1 MYKYISIYT
10 IYTKNIY
17 IFALWANFMIKKTR
31 GHERST
37 QSYKVPGDQASLNAL
52 SSFVDVS
59 SKNMTS
65 DEGRTPVRLSNLLK
79 DDVIL
84 EW

>member
-1 MYKYISIYT
+1 MYKYIYIF
-10 IYTKNIY
+10 IQFIQNIY
-17 IFALWANFMIKKTR
+17 IFALWANFVIKKKNR

-37 QSYKVPGDQASLNAL
+37 QSYKVPGDQASINAL

-65 DEGRTPVRLSNLLK
+65 DEGRTPVRL
-79 DDVIL
+79 
-84 EW
+84 

>member
-1 MYKYISIYT
+1 MGKFCDKKK
-10 IYTKNIY
+10 KN
-17 IFALWANFMIKKTR
+17 R
-31 GHERST
+31 GHERSP
-37 QSYKVPGDQASLNAL
+37 QSYKVPGDQASINAL